1 MALVRPAEPEIPA
14 GLPSLRFLRDN
25 RFVMASGLQFNRRAT
40 ALIVDGRYE
49 EARALLD
56 AAIHAMPTGW
66 TPVRDDGRSLTIC
79 FWDQEEFLAYSRHAG
94 ERLSQAIFWAEGSY
108 SKAWYQLAVAAGN
121 QKRFEDALFS
131 IDCGLELERDHP
143 ELWNERGYLLGRLK
157 RHQESLEC
165 YLRAASVRDWAPASQ
180 TARALRGQGAQLI
193 DLDRLSDAEDV
204 LRRSLELEPE
214 SEVARNELKYIED
227 LRGRREAKKNEIP
240 WFLHSFVNPP
250 ADPLTIRLLALVAD
264 LPSIPGPQTVGP
276 ENYSRISR
284 AFLEHGWAA
293 FEEEFDRIVPRSR
306 ADYADVKRDLLRE
319 PIFDIKCHRNLAD
332 LALGTKTYDEIV
344 AEIESERQHQKPQ

>member
-1 MALVRPAEPEIPA
+1 ME
-14 GLPSLRFLRDN
+14 S
-25 RFVMASGLQFNRRAT
+25 SLQFNRRAS
-40 ALIVDGRYE
+40 ALIVDGSYA

-66 TPVRDDGRSLTIC
+66 TPLRDDGQSLTIC
-79 FWDQEEFLAYSRHAG
+79 FWDQEEFLAYSHQER
-94 ERLSQAIFWAEGSY
+94 ERLNKSIFWAEGSY
-108 SKAWYQLAVAAGN
+108 SHAWYQLAVVARK
-121 QKRFEDALFS
+121 QKRFEDAVFS

-143 ELWNERGYLLGRLK
+143 ELWNERGYLLGKLK

-193 DLDRLSDAEDV
+193 DLDRLSEAEEV

-227 LRGRREAKKNEIP
+227 LRGRREAKKKEIP

-264 LPSIPGPQTVGP
+264 LPSIPGPNTVGP

-319 PIFDIKCHRNLAD
+319 AIFDIKCHRNLAE
-332 LALGTKTYDEIV
+332 LTLGTKTYDEIV